1 MAVKGLG
8 ESGSEAAVPVLRQA
22 LSDEDSELRGR
33 AAYALGAIG
42 SEAAADA
49 LVVALSDED
58 SWVRWMATS
67 ALGTIG
73 SETAALALEQALRD
87 EDFRVRY
94 TAAAALGK
102 MGNSELLPDL
112 CSMLLTTTDNYELST
127 LLDAI
132 AAIQKRCGYYNHRLV
147 TS

>member
-8 ESGSEAAVPVLRQA
+8 DSGSSAAVPVLRVA

-33 AAYALGAIG
+33 AAYALGMIG
-42 SEAAADA
+42 SEAAAEA
-49 LVVALSDED
+49 LVPALSDED

-67 ALGTIG
+67 ALGAIASKTV
-73 SETAALALEQALRD
+73 AVALQQALRD

-94 TAAAALGK
+94 TAVEALGK
-102 MGNSELLPDL
+102 IGNSELLPDL
-112 CSMLLTTTDNYELST
+112 SNMLLTTTDNYELST

-132 AAIQKRCGYYNHRLV
+132 ASIQKRCGYYNHYLAA
-147 TS
+147 S